1 MIWIG
6 TYKGLAVLNPQT
18 DNFINY
24 KKQNNLL
31 PGMSFTV
38 YWKVVMERSGL
49 VLPKDWSA

>member
-24 KKQNNLL
+24 KSKTISSRVCRLQFI
-31 PGMSFTV
+31 G
-38 YWKVVMERSGL
+38 K
-49 VLPKDWSA
+49 